1 MVSGRYGRG
10 RSREERIRDLDL
22 FFWYVSPEVIRES
35 FIIVLTQGKTNI
47 NEYSKCQELG
57 DLTLLTKNMFTFWG
71 PSGTLNSVR
80 GHSFLLSLSKLIV
93 IIIFKEE

>member
-22 FFWYVSPEVIRES
+22 FFWFVSPEVIRGKA
-35 FIIVLTQGKTNI
+35 VLTQGKTNI

-57 DLTLLTKNMFTFWG
+57 DLTLLKG
-71 PSGTLNSVR
+71 P
-80 GHSFLLSLSKLIV
+80 
-93 IIIFKEE
+93 

>member
-1 MVSGRYGRG
+1 MKVVSGRYGRG

-22 FFWYVSPEVIRES
+22 FFWFVSPEVIRES
-35 FIIVLTQGKTNI
+35 FIFVLTQGKTNI

-71 PSGTLNSVR
+71 PSTSTL
-80 GHSFLLSLSKLIV
+80 
-93 IIIFKEE
+93 